1 MVKRSKRLVSILAV
15 LLSFSLVA
23 TGCGKKEESK
33 TDSSSSDK
41 KISVK
46 IGADSSTFS
55 IQYYVAK
62 EKGFFE
68 KNGIDA
74 EITTYSYGI
83 DTLNAALT
91 GQVDI
96 GIAADF
102 AALSRLNS
110 GDLKILSFT
119 QTGKA
124 DSTKLVARDG
134 ISSAQELKGKSIGQ
148 QKATVNEYAWAKYLD
163 KVGLKQDDVVKQGLS
178 STAELLAAFERGDVK
193 AAFFGGSFLD
203 KALKVDGAKVIGSY
217 GEIPFAYK
225 GFAVAKDSLLKDQP
239 EAAERVLKAL
249 EEATEWIKANNE
261 EAGEIAFK
269 TYKIPKE
276 SVVRELKDLTLDIRL
291 SQEDVDQLKD
301 VYDYATKNNLFKADY
316 NLKDKI
322 VSDPLKKI
330 SPDKV
335 TFDSNKLN

>member
-1 MVKRSKRLVSILAV
+1 MSKISKKIVSIILMII
-15 LLSFSLVA
+15 SFSLVI
-23 TGCGKKEESK
+23 TGCGKKEENKS
-33 TDSSSSDK
+33 TNASTDK

-74 EITTYSYGI
+74 EISTYSYGI

-102 AALSRLNS
+102 AALSRFSS
-110 GDLKILSFT
+110 GDLRILSFT
-119 QTGKA
+119 QSNKA
-124 DSTKLVARDG
+124 DNTKLVARDG
-134 ISSAQELKGKSIGQ
+134 ISSPQELKGKSIGQ
-148 QKATVNEYAWAKYLD
+148 QKATVNEYAWAKYLE
-163 KVGLKQDDVVKQGLS
+163 KVNLKQNDVIKQGLTS
-178 STAELLAAFERGDVK
+178 NAEVLAAFERGDVK

-217 GEIPFAYK
+217 ADIPFAPK
-225 GFAVAKDSLLKDQP
+225 GFVVATGSLLKDKP
-239 EAAERVLKAL
+239 EAAEKVLKAL
-249 EEATEWIKANNE
+249 DEATKWIKDNNE

-269 TYKIPKE
+269 AYKLPKD
-276 SVVRELKDLTLDIRL
+276 SVVRELKDYTLDIRL
-291 SQEDVDQLKD
+291 NQEDISQLKD
-301 VYDYATKNNLFKADY
+301 VYDYAVKNNLIKGDY

-322 VSDPLKKI
+322 VSDPLKKVL
-330 SPDKV
+330 PDKV
-335 TFDSNKLN
+335 TFDASKF